1 MVIGVLQVELL
12 IGDATSLKAKRSVVK
27 SIKDR
32 IGRDPGIAVAE
43 VDRLEAHQIAVLGI
57 IAVSNSSTH
66 VDSVL
71 SRVLDR
77 LRRDRRAVLNDQ
89 QMEIL
94 TGH

>member
-12 IGDATSLKAKRSVVK
+12 IGDATSLKGKRSVVK

-32 IGRDPGIAVAE
+32 IGREPGVAVAE
-43 VDRLEAHQIAVLGI
+43 VDRLEAHQIAVLGFVT
-57 IAVSNSSTH
+57 VSNSSSH
-66 VDSVL
+66 VDQVL
-71 SRVLDR
+71 NHVLDK